1 MSNEYALITRA
12 ELAERLAQLEN
23 EAGVRQGLDEVRARP
38 GGGPLGY
45 DYRRQRIRRAY
56 FGVLDRNL
64 RARMIRVSNE
74 LEHRERAEAVL
85 QVLSASEAVA
95 RARDT
100 ADWRL
105 LVPATVLPV
114 VCVWAGY
121 VVAGVPGEIGGLVV
135 ALLVTPYLL
144 VRHRRRT
151 AAAVEH
157 AQRRQAELDRA
168 AHDLSL
174 LPTLFGESEGVDG
187 AEDAAF
193 GSQSAVANHSASA
206 APRDERPTALEG
218 LRQSAPRVGF
228 SG

>member
-1 MSNEYALITRA
+1 
-12 ELAERLAQLEN
+12 
-23 EAGVRQGLDEVRARP
+23 
-38 GGGPLGY
+38 
-45 DYRRQRIRRAY
+45 
-56 FGVLDRNL
+56 
-64 RARMIRVSNE
+64 
-74 LEHRERAEAVL
+74 
-85 QVLSASEAVA
+85 
-95 RARDT
+95 
-100 ADWRL
+100 
-105 LVPATVLPV
+105 
-114 VCVWAGY
+114 
-121 VVAGVPGEIGGLVV
+121 V

-206 APRDERPTALEG
+206 APGDERPTSLEG
-218 LRQSAPRVGF
+218 LRQSAPRVRF